1 MKKYT
6 LCITEKNNL
15 FIESAKSKVWAY
27 HRTDSF
33 RQDRWEDM
41 IDIFSDL
48 EYCCIGGF
56 EANTGNFCDRKPFD
70 KPYRKLLDFNT
81 KWEVWR
87 YIHEL
92 VPSYKGA
99 KLTTIRRKR
108 KGSKKTSK
116 IICSGH
122 CIPHLMVFMT
132 TTKKQRRKYK
142 KWYDNS
148 LKLY

>member
-27 HRTDSF
+27 NRTDSF
-33 RQDRWEDM
+33 RQDRWGQM
-41 IDIFSDL
+41 VNIFGQL
-48 EYCCIGGF
+48 EAYNSGGF

-81 KWEVWR
+81 KWEVLL
-87 YIHEL
+87 YIHTL

-122 CIPHLMVFMT
+122 CIPHLIVFMT

>member
-6 LCITEKNNL
+6 LCITEKNSL

-27 HRTDSF
+27 NRTDSF
-33 RQDRWEDM
+33 RKDRWIQM
-41 IDIFSDL
+41 INVFGTL
-48 EYCCIGGF
+48 EAYHDGGF
-56 EANTGNFCDRKPFD
+56 EANTGNFCNRKPFD
-70 KPYRKLLDFNT
+70 KPYKKIFHFNT
-81 KWEVWR
+81 KWEVWQ
-87 YIHEL
+87 HVHL
-92 VPSYKGA
+92 LLQTYKGA
-99 KLTTIRRKR
+99 KMTTIRRKR

-116 IICSGH
+116 IICSGF

-142 KWYDNS
+142 KWFDNS